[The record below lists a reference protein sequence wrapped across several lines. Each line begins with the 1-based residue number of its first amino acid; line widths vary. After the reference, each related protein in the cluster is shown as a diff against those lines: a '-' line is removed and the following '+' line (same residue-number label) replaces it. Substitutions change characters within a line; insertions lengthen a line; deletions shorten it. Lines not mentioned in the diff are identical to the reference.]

1 MATQTPYEVLGVK
14 ADASADDIRKAY
26 RKLAK
31 EFHPDLNPGKPA
43 AEARFKAVTAAY
55 DILSDP
61 EKRGRYDRGEIDE
74 SGAERPR
81 YSYRPH
87 AEGGQG
93 WKYQPQGEM
102 DIEDL
107 EDLFAMFGRGGARGP
122 RGPGRAGPGGGEGFQ
137 MPGQDRHFALT
148 IDFVTAATGG
158 KQRLA
163 LAPDEWLDVTIPAGI
178 EDGQVLRL
186 KGKGGPGFGGGP
198 QEPPRGDALI
208 EVHIAPH
215 PWFRREGDDIHMELP
230 VSLAEAVLGAR
241 VPVATVTGPVTM
253 TIPKGSDTGTRLRL
267 RGKGIQRHRRG
278 AETAGDQYVTLKV
291 VIGESGDAELAEF
304 LEAWSKKHPTD
315 PRRDMAA
322 KAAAGAS
329 QGAAA

>member
-1 MATQTPYEVLGVK
+1 MATETPYEVLGVK
-14 ADASADDIRKAY
+14 PNATADEIRKAY

-31 EFHPDLNPGKPA
+31 QFHPDLNPGKPA
-43 AEARFKAVTAAY
+43 AEARFKSVSAAY

-87 AEGGQG
+87 AEGAQG
-93 WKYQPQGEM
+93 WKYQPEGEM
-102 DIEDL
+102 DVGDL
-107 EDLFAMFGRGGARGP
+107 DDLFEMFGRGAGRGGARA
-122 RGPGRAGPGGGEGFQ
+122 GRRGGEGFS
-137 MPGQDRHFALT
+137 MPGPDRHYSLT

-163 LAPDEWLDVTIPAGI
+163 LSPDEWLDVTIPPGI
-178 EDGQVLRL
+178 EEGQVLRL

-198 QEPPRGDALI
+198 AGDALI

-215 PWFRREGDDIHMELP
+215 PFFRREGDDIHVELP
-230 VSLAEAVLGAR
+230 VSLPEAVLGAR
-241 VPVATVTGPVTM
+241 VPVPTVTGTVTM
-253 TIPKGSDTGTRLRL
+253 TIPKGSDTGARLRL
-267 RGKGIQRHRRG
+267 RGRGIRRRRQG
-278 AETAGDQYVTLKV
+278 KEVTGDQYVTLKV
-291 VIGESGDAELAEF
+291 VIGASDDPELASF
-304 LEAWSKKHPTD
+304 LEDWAKKHPTD
-315 PRRDMAA
+315 PRREILQGSA
-322 KAAAGAS
+322 